1 VETVTIEVFDL
12 ETFNRIFSKNFT
24 ALLAR
29 SGVKGFELAKEIG
42 VSQSSVSK
50 WLNGVA
56 FPDGKSID
64 KMRKRYGWTT
74 DDMLSER
81 TNNTD
86 TIEKETLI
94 ISIADHLGFERPK
107 LKKKPK

>member
-1 VETVTIEVFDL
+1 
-12 ETFNRIFSKNFT
+12 
-24 ALLAR
+24 
-29 SGVKGFELAKEIG
+29 
-42 VSQSSVSK
+42 
-50 WLNGVA
+50 
-56 FPDGKSID
+56 
-64 KMRKRYGWTT
+64 
-74 DDMLSER
+74 MLSER